1 MFDQEYQRTET
12 ATDGGREMTEVT
24 TASGTV
30 LLGTVLL
37 DDELDGAAGGRAH
50 IGEEIPQ

>member
-1 MFDQEYQRTET
+1 MFIREHRPTSAET
-12 ATDGGREMTEVT
+12 ATEVRREAADETPL
-24 TASGTV
+24 A
-30 LLGTVLL
+30 GTVLL